1 VAEDVTEEMEWAA
14 REAADK
20 EQDWAMQVTLRII
33 ADMGILRAQADTDM
47 AVVGRETVGRYS
59 HLRLG

>member
-20 EQDWAMQVTLRII
+20 EQDRAMQVTLRMI
-33 ADMGILRAQADTDM
+33 AYRAFSERKPTPIWPW
-47 AVVGRETVGRYS
+47 
-59 HLRLG
+59 